1 MTDREFTEKVAE
13 TTVRGI
19 AREQAARLRDRVEP
33 PADELKIETARL
45 IENAAQQVREL
56 GHQLDRDNEAHTIAR
71 RLERSADYLRY
82 RPSAAVATDAWD
94 TVTQPRVLWV
104 AGGVLAALA
113 TYRMLRT
120 RSD

>member
-56 GHQLDRDNEAHTIAR
+56 GRQLDRVSEAHTIAR

-82 RPSAAVATDAWD
+82 RPSAAVANDAWD

-113 TYRMLRT
+113 AYRILRT

>member
-33 PADELKIETARL
+33 PADELKVETARL
-45 IENAAQQVREL
+45 IENVAEQVREL
-56 GHQLDRDNEAHTIAR
+56 GRQLDRDSEAHTIAR
-71 RLERSADYLRY
+71 RLERSADYLRF
-82 RPSAAVATDAWD
+82 RPSAAVANDAWD

-113 TYRMLRT
+113 AYRMLRT